1 MKKSLKEII
10 NELQKE
16 NGVELSITLNDNDDL
31 INDIGLDSLDLAQ
44 LTVMIEDIYG
54 IDVFENKIVRK
65 VYEIKELISE

>member
-1 MKKSLKEII
+1 M
-10 NELQKE
+10 
-16 NGVELSITLNDNDDL
+16 VELSITLNDNDDL

>member
-10 NELQKE
+10 NEIQKE

>member
-1 MKKSLKEII
+1 MKKNLKEII
-10 NELQKE
+10 NEIQKE

>member
-1 MKKSLKEII
+1 MKKNLKEII
-10 NELQKE
+10 NEIQKE
-16 NGVELSITLNDNDDL
+16 NGVKLSITLNDNDDL

>member
-54 IDVFENKIVRK
+54 IDVFEKKIVRK

>member
-10 NELQKE
+10 NEIQKE

-44 LTVMIEDIYG
+44 LTVIIEDIYG

>member
-10 NELQKE
+10 NEIQKE

-44 LTVMIEDIYG
+44 LTVMVEDIYG